1 MPRAN
6 LQIGSRVSIIHLCIL
21 LSLFCLFQNFRIY
34 LGFRMGDRIVFDLLG
49 RALNIFSK
57 MPQCCV
63 LILFLSKYVR
73 IFFFCYSHCHSHYY
87 RQSPNIGPSALWG
100 HTHQG
105 CGELQQ
111 VLRHLEE
118 CVQRGGGPR
127 SSAPATLE
135 APLHARRDLVLV
147 ERDVR

>member
-1 MPRAN
+1 
-6 LQIGSRVSIIHLCIL
+6 
-21 LSLFCLFQNFRIY
+21 
-34 LGFRMGDRIVFDLLG
+34 MGDRIVFDLLG

-105 CGELQQ
+105 YDSCSKCY
-111 VLRHLEE
+111 VTLRYAFNMVKAVDLLHRLM
-118 CVQRGGGPR
+118 
-127 SSAPATLE
+127 SSTLE
-135 APLHARRDLVLV
+135 ALLHARQDLVLV
-147 ERDVR
+147 ERDVRSMLGDAN